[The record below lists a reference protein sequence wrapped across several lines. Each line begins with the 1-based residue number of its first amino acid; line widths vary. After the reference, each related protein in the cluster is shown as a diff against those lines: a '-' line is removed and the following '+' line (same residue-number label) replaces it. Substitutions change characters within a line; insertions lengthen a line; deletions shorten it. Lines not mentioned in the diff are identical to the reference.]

1 MAAAKRRREADMTW
15 DPRDEKDKSVG
26 VGLHAS
32 QAFYRGFPTP
42 FSMLPRTYL
51 IQILTNAA

>member
-1 MAAAKRRREADMTW
+1 MTW